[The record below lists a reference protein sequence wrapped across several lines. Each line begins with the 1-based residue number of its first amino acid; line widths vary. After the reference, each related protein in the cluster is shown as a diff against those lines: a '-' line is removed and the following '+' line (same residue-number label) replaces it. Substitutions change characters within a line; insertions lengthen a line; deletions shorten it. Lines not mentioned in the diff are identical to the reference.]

1 MRKEQKTNGA
11 AGPEGPDQKLMDGT
25 EEGAKRDP
33 MPLCYSMDEVRRLT
47 GLGKTT
53 LYEQKKIGALITG
66 KVGRRTIVTHENLV
80 RFLRNC
86 ERCSVPQEKS
96 LDSPVHP

>member
-1 MRKEQKTNGA
+1 MREERKTNATAGA
-11 AGPEGPDQKLMDGT
+11 EWPDQKLMDGAD
-25 EEGAKRDP
+25 EGAERDLMP
-33 MPLCYSMDEVRRLT
+33 PLCYSMDEVRRLT

-53 LYEQKKIGALITG
+53 LYKQKKIGALITG

-80 RFLRNC
+80 RFLQNC
-86 ERCSVPQEKS
+86 QRHVAHRGS